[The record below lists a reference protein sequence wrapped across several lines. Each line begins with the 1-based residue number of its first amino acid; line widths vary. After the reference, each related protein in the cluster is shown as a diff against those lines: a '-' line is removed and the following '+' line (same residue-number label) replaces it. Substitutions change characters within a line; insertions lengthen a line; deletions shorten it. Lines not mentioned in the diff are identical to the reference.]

1 MYKFL
6 AKNGQALAFGV
17 GTLITVI
24 FFAIAAGG
32 LEEFSALSIEEQRKT
47 TIFDFGLYAS
57 LALTVISVVLLVAFG
72 IIQVAMNFKDSA
84 KGLIALLV
92 LAGVYFTSIA
102 IAPGE
107 VTGVMAATVEK
118 VGGVSPAALKFIGGS
133 ITTSLIIS
141 AVSIGAFVIS
151 EIRNFFK

>member
-1 MYKFL
+1 MYNFL

-17 GTLITVI
+17 GSLITVI
-24 FFAIAAGG
+24 FFAIAAAG
-32 LEEFSALSIEEQRKT
+32 LGEFSALSIEEQRKT

>member
-32 LEEFSALSIEEQRKT
+32 LEEFSALPIEEQRKT
-47 TIFDFGLYAS
+47 NIFDFGLIAS
-57 LALTVISVVLLVAFG
+57 LGLTVLSVVLLVVFG
-72 IIQVAMNFKDSA
+72 VFQVATNFKESLL
-84 KGLIALLV
+84 GLIALLV
-92 LAGVYFTSIA
+92 LAGIYFVSMA
-102 IAPGE
+102 MASGE
-107 VTGVMAATVEK
+107 VSGIMAATVEK
-118 VGGVSPAALKFIGGS
+118 VGGVSPAALKFIDGS

-141 AVSIGAFVIS
+141 TVAILALVLS